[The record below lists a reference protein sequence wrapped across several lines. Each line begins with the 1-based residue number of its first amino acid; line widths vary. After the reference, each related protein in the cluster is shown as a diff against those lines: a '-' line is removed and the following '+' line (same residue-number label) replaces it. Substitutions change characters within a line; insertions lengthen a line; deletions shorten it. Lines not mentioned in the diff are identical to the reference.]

1 MASSPRPSSP
11 RARAQ
16 AEVRNC
22 CQFCNCFLFK
32 GLRVTVLQNNS
43 VRLKCELG
51 LLGWRKLTNA
61 TQALLCA
68 SQGRGACL
76 GSQSEEV
83 LGDRGAKLSSSE
95 HNFLKKKSQ
104 RTDQNFSELKTCD
117 VCLLSSSTSRQMERD
132 VKGSRTLSHR
142 ELTQKHE
149 RTILRSNSMSGSL
162 RMEKQA
168 RMRRP
173 APSSHHHLFK
183 GRVRASVPVVLNLPK
198 ATALSHS
205 SPCRGEPQP
214 SNSVH
219 CYFRTVT
226 VLLLR
231 VMM

>member
-1 MASSPRPSSP
+1 M
-11 RARAQ
+11 
-16 AEVRNC
+16 
-22 CQFCNCFLFK
+22 
-32 GLRVTVLQNNS
+32 QNNS
-43 VRLKCELG
+43 VRLKCELS

-61 TQALLCA
+61 TQALPCA
-68 SQGRGACL
+68 SRGRGACP

-83 LGDRGAKLSSSE
+83 LRDRGAKLSSSE
-95 HNFLKKKSQ
+95 HNFLKKKKSQ

-117 VCLLSSSTSRQMERD
+117 VCLLSSSRQMERD
-132 VKGSRTLSHR
+132 GKGSGTLSHR

-149 RTILRSNSMSGSL
+149 RTILRSNSMSRSL

-173 APSSHHHLFK
+173 APSSHHHLLK

-214 SNSVH
+214 SNSFH
-219 CYFRTVT
+219 CYFMTVI